1 MHVSEWRVADLSF
14 RGAVLLCFAL
24 VACSSEPTGQDGDA
38 EASLRIVN
46 VAQTG
51 LSLRLLI
58 DGKEVGSLAF
68 GEATAYFTTA
78 AECEF
83 EARHPITNAI
93 LLTNSLRLTADGSST
108 VLVTGPL
115 TGLTAFVVADAGSL
129 PAAGTV
135 ELRVIHM
142 APYADPFGLYLT
154 EPGAD
159 SAQPWVAPFSY
170 ESVTPY
176 RPGQPGTYVI
186 STVRAGNGRI
196 GEIMRT
202 YTLALPVGRV
212 RTLVVIDGTNG
223 YMEFVELADFL

>member
-1 MHVSEWRVADLSF
+1 MNEWRVAGLSSA
-14 RGAVLLCFAL
+14 GAVLCCLAL
-24 VACSSEPTGQDGDA
+24 VACGSEPTGQHADA

-46 VAQTG
+46 VAQIG
-51 LSLRLLI
+51 PSLRLLI
-58 DGKEVGSLAF
+58 DGEEVGSLAF
-68 GEATAYFTTA
+68 GEATAHFTTA
-78 AECEF
+78 AECEI
-83 EARHPITNAI
+83 EARHAITNAN
-93 LLTNSLRLTADGSST
+93 LLTSSLILTAGGSST

-115 TGLTAFVVADAGSL
+115 MGLTAFVVADADSL

-142 APYADPFGLYLT
+142 APYADPFDLYLT

-186 STVRAGNGRI
+186 NTVRAGNGRI
-196 GEIMRT
+196 GEIMRI
-202 YTLALPVGRV
+202 YTLTLPVGRV
-212 RTLVVIDGTNG
+212 RTVVVIDGING
-223 YMEFVELADFL
+223 YMEFLELDDFL